1 MHVFLIKIATNL
13 PSFPKQK
20 AQDSDSVYTKQL
32 DSQVMAP
39 GKLTL
44 KIGAQVMLLKNI
56 NVSEGLVC
64 IMD

>member
-1 MHVFLIKIATNL
+1 MYFELELSLILNF
-13 PSFPKQK
+13 FPKQK
-20 AQDSDSVYTKQL
+20 AQDSDSGYTKQL

-64 IMD
+64 IME